1 MTASKRALIWLAV
14 MAVLVALLSGCESI
28 RYVPVETV
36 RTEKVEV
43 HDTVTVADSTARN
56 DSTDTKTRILL
67 QKVDSAYLAL
77 LGIINAPKE
86 AWLLQTEKNTTHKTS
101 ETSSHKQSEKN
112 LSDSVRTVYKDRPY
126 PVERELSRWEHFC
139 LDYGKVTTGGTAV
152 LIVAAVIW
160 LVRRG
165 RRK

>member
-1 MTASKRALIWLAV
+1 MTASKRALIWLAI

-36 RTEKVEV
+36 RTHKVTKHDSIYLETIKHDSVTIREKG
-43 HDTVTVADSTARN
+43 DTVF
-56 DSTDTKTRILL
+56 
-67 QKVDSAYLAL
+67 VDR
-77 LGIINAPKE
+77 
-86 AWLLQTEKNTTHKTS
+86 WHTE
-101 ETSSHKQSEKN
+101 
-112 LSDSVRTVYKDRPY
+112 YKDRWRDRRRDSLRVDSVQVPY